1 MAKYL
6 SAFYGLIVAAVLI
19 DSVILL
25 AGFNLHGNKMSF
37 SLNNAFFLFLTSCV
51 FLAGCLHPRE
61 IHCLLA
67 GPIYLLLT
75 PSMSMLLVLYSVIN
89 MNVVSWGTRDSSE
102 TIGVQSHKVHNS
114 CSDYTASINWSLEA
128 ESNLPEQR
136 DVKELPGEECS
147 FWRELIQSK
156 LFPFVEKRKEEKVNS
171 L

>member
-1 MAKYL
+1 VAKCL

-19 DSVILL
+19 DSVISLAL
-25 AGFNLHGNKMSF
+25 AGIDLHGNKMSF

-89 MNVVSWGTRDSSE
+89 MNVVSWGTRDASE
-102 TIGVQSHKVHNS
+102 TIGVQSPNKVHS
-114 CSDYTASINWSLEA
+114 SFSLI
-128 ESNLPEQR
+128 R
-136 DVKELPGEECS
+136 
-147 FWRELIQSK
+147 
-156 LFPFVEKRKEEKVNS
+156 
-171 L
+171 